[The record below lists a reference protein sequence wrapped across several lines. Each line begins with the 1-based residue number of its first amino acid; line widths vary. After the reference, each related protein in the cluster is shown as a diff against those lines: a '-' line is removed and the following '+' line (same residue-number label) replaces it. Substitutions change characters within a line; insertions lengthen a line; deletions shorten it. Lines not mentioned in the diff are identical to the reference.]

1 MIPSVI
7 FVVYNNGMKKIIFG
21 IFAHPDD
28 EAFGPAGTLL
38 METKA
43 GNDLHLI
50 TLTLGDGGTNPDN
63 VPDLSAVRNEE
74 WHNAGHLIGAKSMHY
89 LGYKDGQLN
98 NIAMLEI
105 YDKLLSLIDEII
117 SAEGDDV
124 EIEFMSMDT
133 NGITGHIDHIVA
145 GRSAC
150 YVFYKLKERDVRVTR
165 IRLVCIDDKEL
176 PEPNTRWIYM
186 DAGRSESEI
195 GEVIDACEYHDE
207 IIAIMR
213 AHHSQ
218 RADGE
223 NHIASRGD
231 KIGVSHFIVKS

>member
-1 MIPSVI
+1 
-7 FVVYNNGMKKIIFG
+7 MKKIIFG

-50 TLTLGDGGTNPDN
+50 TLTLGDAGTNPDN
-63 VPDLSAVRNEE
+63 VPDLAIVRDVE
-74 WHNAGHLIGAKSMHY
+74 WRNAGQLIGAKSMHF

-105 YDKLLSLIDEII
+105 YDKILTLVADLVKDEP
-117 SAEGDDV
+117 DDV

-150 YVFYKLKERDVRVTR
+150 YIFYKMKERDHRVTR
-165 IRLVCIDDKEL
+165 IRLVCISNTEL
-176 PEPNTRWIYM
+176 SEPNTHWIYM
-186 DAGRSESEI
+186 DAGRNDSEI
-195 GEVIDACEYHDE
+195 SEVIDACQYHDE

-218 RADGE
+218 RNDGE
-223 NHIASRGD
+223 THIRNRGD
-231 KIGVSHFIVKS
+231 QIGISHFIVKN